1 MKSFETQKHL
11 HPIKGEGKQ
20 EKKKLWQP
28 KLRPCSVQQFGI
40 KAFAATTNTKSK
52 TKEEALRYSLISP
65 IYLTATISSPSW
77 ISFPPTWELL
87 ISPSQLR
94 RKVLQYNFSKKH
106 GIRKEEINKLRISG
120 RLIQWNSNN
129 FFFSFLETATFAK
142 NHFIDLNFPIMSSH
156 ISNEALTNLTG
167 VLPFQWERDS
177 MV

>member
-20 EKKKLWQP
+20 GKKKSCDSRNWDLVLCNNLVSKLLQP
-28 KLRPCSVQQFGI
+28 RQIQNQKQKRRLSD
-40 KAFAATTNTKSK
+40 
-52 TKEEALRYSLISP
+52 SLISP

-77 ISFPPTWELL
+77 ISLLPTWELL

-94 RKVLQYNFSKKH
+94 RKVLPYNFSKKH

-129 FFFSFLETATFAK
+129 FFFPFWKQPL
-142 NHFIDLNFPIMSSH
+142 
-156 ISNEALTNLTG
+156 
-167 VLPFQWERDS
+167 LPKTILLI
-177 MV
+177 

>member
-1 MKSFETQKHL
+1 MISFETQKHL

-20 EKKKLWQP
+20 EKKKCCDNRNWDLVLCNNLVSKLLQP
-28 KLRPCSVQQFGI
+28 RQIQNQKQKRRLSD
-40 KAFAATTNTKSK
+40 
-52 TKEEALRYSLISP
+52 SLVSP
-65 IYLTATISSPSW
+65 IYLTAPISSPSW
-77 ISFPPTWELL
+77 ISFLPTWELL

-120 RLIQWNSNN
+120 RLIQWNSNK
-129 FFFSFLETATFAK
+129 FFSFLETATFAK

-156 ISNEALTNLTG
+156 ISNEALTKSIV

>member
-20 EKKKLWQP
+20 EKKKCCDNRNWDLVLCNNLVSKLLQP
-28 KLRPCSVQQFGI
+28 RQIQNQKQKRRLSD
-40 KAFAATTNTKSK
+40 
-52 TKEEALRYSLISP
+52 SLVSP

-77 ISFPPTWELL
+77 ISFLPTWELL

-129 FFFSFLETATFAK
+129 FFFLFGNS
-142 NHFIDLNFPIMSSH
+142 HFCQKPFYWSKFPDHVFSYIKWS
-156 ISNEALTNLTG
+156 TY
-167 VLPFQWERDS
+167 
-177 MV
+177 